1 MLVKKPSPKEIEA
14 TQSWGNWSKEPSTF
28 PWYYDEKETCY
39 ILSGK
44 AEVADLQGNKVYFTA
59 GDWVE
64 FEQGLNCTWTI
75 IETIKKKY
83 KFGE

>member
-1 MLVKKPSPKEIEA
+1 MKVKKPSSQEIEA
-14 TQSWGNWSKEPSTF
+14 TKNWGEWNKEPSTF

-44 AEVADLQGNKVYFTA
+44 AEVTDLQGNKITFTV

-64 FEQGLNCTWTI
+64 FEKGLSCTWKISDTI
-75 IETIKKKY
+75 RKKY